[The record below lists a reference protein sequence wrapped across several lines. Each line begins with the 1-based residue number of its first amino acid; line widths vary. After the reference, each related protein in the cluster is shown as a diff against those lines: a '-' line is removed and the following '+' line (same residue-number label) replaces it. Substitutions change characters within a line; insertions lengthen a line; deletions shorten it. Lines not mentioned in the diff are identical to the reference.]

1 MIGITGFRLRERGP
15 RTRNR
20 TCASTLP
27 PPLFDRSA
35 QDRVMAKI
43 NMLGD
48 RFFSMTEDEY
58 GDWLDALPQNEFIEF
73 MSLMITLVERS

>member
-1 MIGITGFRLRERGP
+1 
-15 RTRNR
+15 
-20 TCASTLP
+20 
-27 PPLFDRSA
+27 
-35 QDRVMAKI
+35 MAKI